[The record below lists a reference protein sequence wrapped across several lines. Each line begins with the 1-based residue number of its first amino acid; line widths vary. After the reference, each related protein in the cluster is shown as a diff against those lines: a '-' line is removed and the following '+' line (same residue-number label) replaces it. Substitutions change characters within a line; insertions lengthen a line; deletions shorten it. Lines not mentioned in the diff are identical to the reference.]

1 MSKLSSFFTTRSYI
15 YSPLFR
21 WLRDRMGS
29 VSPEM
34 HVIMRMMDFI
44 LTDNNVEISKLRYA
58 LQKQVRVCD
67 LVHIVNSQTV
77 MNMLQEDSSSLKLH
91 H

>member
-1 MSKLSSFFTTRSYI
+1 
-15 YSPLFR
+15 
-21 WLRDRMGS
+21 MGS

-58 LQKQVRVCD
+58 LQKQVRVYD
-67 LVHIVNSQTV
+67 LLHIAILLNCYDVD
-77 MNMLQEDSSSLKLH
+77 L
-91 H
+91 